1 MRRFAPSIAAAVISS
16 LLVLCSTPGALAF
29 APLALS
35 GSPKNVVEFKMQRHD
50 EMSREAA
57 KLVATSLLT
66 ATLLLAPPVFAASTP
81 PSMVAPSLPTT
92 SKTLVTSSNKASAAA
107 VPAEKRQIDDAV
119 TALKDA
125 SSKLVIIKQDLATA
139 KGASQ
144 KACLIV
150 DQAEAKAKTAKDEL
164 AKLKAKKVDDA
175 KIGMFSL

>member
-1 MRRFAPSIAAAVISS
+1 
-16 LLVLCSTPGALAF
+16 
-29 APLALS
+29 
-35 GSPKNVVEFKMQRHD
+35 MQRHD

-92 SKTLVTSSNKASAAA
+92 SKTLVTSSKASAAA

>member
-66 ATLLLAPPVFAASTP
+66 ATLLLAPPAFAASTP
-81 PSMVAPSLPTT
+81 PSMVAPSLPPT
-92 SKTLVTSSNKASAAA
+92 SKTLVTSSKASAAA

>member
-66 ATLLLAPPVFAASTP
+66 ATLLLAPPAFAASTP

-92 SKTLVTSSNKASAAA
+92 SKTLVTSSKASAAA